1 MMRVTAPAKPPQSPA
16 PPASP
21 PAAVAATPLPP
32 PAGAG
37 PVKVALLVPLSGPN
51 ADLGKS
57 MLEAAQLALFQ
68 TGNDQL
74 TLVPRDTGGTPDGAA
89 NAARA
94 VIGEGAKLILGPLLA
109 GEVDAVKVPA
119 REASVPV
126 LAFST
131 ATQLAGG
138 NIFLMGFLPKQE
150 VVREV
155 AFARE
160 RGLNR
165 FAALAPN
172 TAYGH
177 LMGEALRD
185 TAASAGATVVKVEYF
200 DPRGGDVATIVKRLV
215 PSSAS
220 PAPPGPGNVASAPVP
235 LGQDF
240 DALLLPEGGDVLK
253 QIAKQVRQAG
263 LDADHVRL
271 LGSGLWDDPSIGGEP
286 ALNGGWFAS
295 SPPEARRDF
304 ENRFRK
310 TYGHPPPRL
319 ASLAFDGAALAAA
332 LAKSGGA
339 DPFSQD
345 AIQNPRGF
353 SGVDGLFRF
362 APDGLVQRGLA
373 VLEVGPQGTSGVS
386 PAPSSFA
393 DIGY

>member
-1 MMRVTAPAKPPQSPA
+1 MGHGLANQLETRVGDEGHSRVGHQRQPFAAAQRVENRRPHPVGVVVVVGRERLVDPRAGGGERGRQPPRADRPPPGG

-109 GEVDAVKVPA
+109 GEGGAVKA
-119 REASVPV
+119 STREASVPV

-160 RGLNR
+160 RGLSR

-185 TAASAGATVVKVEYF
+185 IAASSGATVVKVEYF

-220 PAPPGPGNVASAPVP
+220 P
-235 LGQDF
+235 
-240 DALLLPEGGDVLK
+240 
-253 QIAKQVRQAG
+253 
-263 LDADHVRL
+263 
-271 LGSGLWDDPSIGGEP
+271 
-286 ALNGGWFAS
+286 
-295 SPPEARRDF
+295 
-304 ENRFRK
+304 
-310 TYGHPPPRL
+310 T
-319 ASLAFDGAALAAA
+319 
-332 LAKSGGA
+332 
-339 DPFSQD
+339 
-345 AIQNPRGF
+345 
-353 SGVDGLFRF
+353 
-362 APDGLVQRGLA
+362 
-373 VLEVGPQGTSGVS
+373 T
-386 PAPSSFA
+386 
-393 DIGY
+393 

>member
-1 MMRVTAPAKPPQSPA
+1 MRVTAPAKPPQSPA

-21 PAAVAATPLPP
+21 PTAVAATPLPP

-37 PVKVALLVPLSGPN
+37 PVKVALLIPLSGPN

-109 GEVDAVKVPA
+109 GEVDAVKAPA

-160 RGLNR
+160 RGLE
-165 FAALAPN
+165 L
-172 TAYGH
+172 
-177 LMGEALRD
+177 
-185 TAASAGATVVKVEYF
+185 
-200 DPRGGDVATIVKRLV
+200 
-215 PSSAS
+215 
-220 PAPPGPGNVASAPVP
+220 
-235 LGQDF
+235 
-240 DALLLPEGGDVLK
+240 
-253 QIAKQVRQAG
+253 
-263 LDADHVRL
+263 
-271 LGSGLWDDPSIGGEP
+271 
-286 ALNGGWFAS
+286 
-295 SPPEARRDF
+295 
-304 ENRFRK
+304 
-310 TYGHPPPRL
+310 
-319 ASLAFDGAALAAA
+319 
-332 LAKSGGA
+332 
-339 DPFSQD
+339 
-345 AIQNPRGF
+345 
-353 SGVDGLFRF
+353 
-362 APDGLVQRGLA
+362 
-373 VLEVGPQGTSGVS
+373 
-386 PAPSSFA
+386 
-393 DIGY
+393 